1 MAIFS
6 VKNVQLFDGNELT
19 NPSTLTFQGSPGD
32 ILPMGADPDVAIDGT
47 GCTLLP
53 GLIDSKVDADA
64 SASALPRF
72 SAAGVTTIIDSSSGS
87 AEAHAMRGAALRNPI
102 SPSYFA
108 SGSAIG
114 AVNHEVGGIQF
125 PYRAVERVASV
136 DEARRCVRD
145 RVTGPKQADYIKV
158 IVDQPGLSLEELT
171 AIVKTAHQY
180 GKLVVGHASR
190 VNAYRLALDAGF
202 DIVTPVPLDAPLGDD
217 VVEGFLK
224 KGITVIPTLCFL
236 KKVVSSRQDYDYSHA
251 VASVRALHR
260 AGVRLCAGTAA
271 NRAGSLAI
279 HFGDSLQYE
288 LRLLVEASL
297 SIKDALRSATQ
308 IPATVFR
315 LRDRGAIETGSR
327 ADLILVEG
335 NPLEDLS
342 ALSHIRQVWI
352 RGVEVPG
359 K

>member
-1 MAIFS
+1 MTIYS
-6 VKNVQLFDGNELT
+6 VKNVQLFDGDEL
-19 NPSTLTFQGSPGD
+19 NDSSTLTFQGSPGD
-32 ILPMGADPDVAIDGT
+32 ILPTETDPDVAIDGT

-53 GLIDSKVDADA
+53 GFIDSKVDADA
-64 SASALPRF
+64 SVSALSKF
-72 SAAGVTTIIDSSSGS
+72 AAAGVTTVIDSSSGS
-87 AEAHAMRGAALRNPI
+87 AEAHAMRGAASRDPI

-108 SGSAIG
+108 SGSAVG
-114 AVNHEVGGIQF
+114 AVDHEVGGIQF

-145 RVTGPKQADYIKV
+145 RATGPTQADYIKA
-158 IVDQPGLSLEELT
+158 IVDQPGLSLEALT
-171 AIVKTAHQY
+171 AIVETAHQY
-180 GKLVVGHASR
+180 GKLAVGHASR
-190 VNAYRLALDAGF
+190 VDAYRLALDAGF

-217 VVEGFLK
+217 VIEGFLN

-236 KKVVSSRQDYDYSHA
+236 KKMVHSRQDYDYSHA
-251 VASVRALHR
+251 VASVKALHR
-260 AGVRLCAGTAA
+260 AGVRICAGTAA
-271 NRAGSLAI
+271 NRAGSLTI
-279 HFGDSLQYE
+279 HFGESLHYE
-288 LRLLVEASL
+288 LRLLVEAGL
-297 SIKDALRSATQ
+297 SIKDALRSATH
-308 IPATVFR
+308 IPAIVFR

-352 RGVEVPG
+352 RGVEVPS